1 MKTIKI
7 KAEEMLV
14 NNTGF
19 YIVACDGQ
27 EYEIKR
33 CHCKKCHNEDRG

>member
-1 MKTIKI
+1 MRTIRI

-19 YIVACDGQ
+19 YIVACNGQ
-27 EYEIKR
+27 EYQIKR
-33 CHCKKCHNEDRG
+33 CYCKKCHSEDRG